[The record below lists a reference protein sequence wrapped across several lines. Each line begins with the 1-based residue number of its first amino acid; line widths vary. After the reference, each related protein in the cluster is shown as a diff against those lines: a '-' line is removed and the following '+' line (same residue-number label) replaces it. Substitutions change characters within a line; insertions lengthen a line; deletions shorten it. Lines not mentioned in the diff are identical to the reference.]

1 MAAADSTQMDP
12 TGLDAVIE
20 LARPERFLGV
30 VSTLRA
36 DGTIQSSLLNVGVMA
51 HPFRAGRVLAFVT
64 YGKVKL
70 ANLRARPQ
78 ITVTFRAGWN
88 WITVE
93 GTAEIIGPDD
103 LHPAVDADGLRL
115 LLREIFTE
123 AGGTHDDW
131 PVYDQVMVD
140 SRRSAVLIAPTRIYG
155 NKVV

>member
-1 MAAADSTQMDP
+1 MATVDP
-12 TGLDAVIE
+12 TQLDAVIE
-20 LARPERFLGV
+20 LARPEKFLGV
-30 VSTLRA
+30 VSTARA

-78 ITVTFRAGWN
+78 ITVTFKAGWN

-93 GTAEIIGPDD
+93 GTAQIMGPDD
-103 LHPAVDADGLRL
+103 RHTAVDAERLRL
-115 LLREIFTE
+115 MLREIFSA

-131 PVYDQVMVD
+131 PAFDQEMLD
-140 SRRSAVLIAPTRIYG
+140 TRRSAVLIDPTRVYS
-155 NKVV
+155 N

>member
-51 HPFRAGRVLAFVT
+51 HPFRAGRVLALVT

-93 GTAEIIGPDD
+93 GTAEIIGPTTCT
-103 LHPAVDADGLRL
+103 PRSTPMGFVSCYERSS
-115 LLREIFTE
+115 
-123 AGGTHDDW
+123 
-131 PVYDQVMVD
+131 P
-140 SRRSAVLIAPTRIYG
+140 RRAERMTTGRCMT
-155 NKVV
+155 K